1 MAVEGREP
9 LSGVCGLAACA
20 CVRGGEG
27 LRERSRP
34 GVKLGKS
41 ALAPGGDQLLWWRG
55 GDPAAL
61 EAALEAAAR
70 EAAAARED
78 AQTKAVEALAARR
91 ELRDAK
97 EVQSP

>member
-9 LSGVCGLAACA
+9 LPGVCGLAACA

-61 EAALEAAAR
+61 EAALEAAAT
-70 EAAAARED
+70 AAARGEG
-78 AQTKAVEALAARR
+78 ACGRGLEGGAPLALLGCSGLPSER
-91 ELRDAK
+91 
-97 EVQSP
+97 